1 MDLPEPTGRPP
12 VSAEIVTLIE
22 RPRHREPFMGVSEDP
37 GKMLKLGHRV
47 GASTI
52 RQIFKALRILGCPS
66 RSGLVQSQKPR
77 LLAGSRIP

>member
-1 MDLPEPTGRPP
+1 
-12 VSAEIVTLIE
+12 
-22 RPRHREPFMGVSEDP
+22 
-37 GKMLKLGHRV
+37 MLKLGHRV